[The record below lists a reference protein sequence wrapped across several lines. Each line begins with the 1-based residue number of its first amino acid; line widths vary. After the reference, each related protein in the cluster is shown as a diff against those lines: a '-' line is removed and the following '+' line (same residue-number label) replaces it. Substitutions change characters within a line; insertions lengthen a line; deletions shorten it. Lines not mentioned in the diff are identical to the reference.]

1 MQRAFPAR
9 LKQADYRFL
18 PSGQVEREPFP
29 KSRSPRTVLRQPGG
43 GKPVIMRTA
52 EAERLTNRLHE
63 PSTIGVEDKS
73 GATPVRC
80 RY

>member
-29 KSRSPRTVLRQPGG
+29 KSRSPRTVLTIPCGG
-43 GKPVIMRTA
+43 FVF
-52 EAERLTNRLHE
+52 
-63 PSTIGVEDKS
+63 
-73 GATPVRC
+73 
-80 RY
+80 